1 MSLPSTPAVS
11 PSAIQLGGAD
21 LFDLAVIKK
30 YDKAGPRYTSYP
42 TAPMFHTGINAE
54 DYAATLQ
61 RVATDDAPLSLYI
74 HIPFCN
80 TVCYYCGCS
89 KIVTRKYERAAPY
102 LELLLQEIDKVADQ
116 LMDADGNACQRPVTQ
131 LHFGGGTP
139 TFMNND
145 QMRAIMN
152 KLRERFNFVAKDD
165 GEFSIEIDPRE
176 CDADTVRVL
185 QEIGLNRMSMGV
197 QDFDPIVQK
206 AVNRIQSKE
215 ETLRVLNEA
224 RQHGFESM
232 NIDLMYGLPYQT
244 VETFNRTLDTIIDFS
259 PDRIALFNY
268 AHLPKMFM
276 PQRRIDEE
284 KLPSPQEKLNIL
296 EHSINKLLDAGYVFI
311 GMDHFAKPDDEL
323 TIAQQEGKLYRNF
336 QGYSTQADC
345 DLIGLGITS
354 IGYVGGGFFQN
365 KKEMDAYAEAVEA
378 AEFPVFRGYILSD
391 EDHLRRQV
399 IMRLM
404 CDFALDYSQFEREFG
419 INFKE
424 HFADGL
430 ADLQEMQSDTL
441 VELRNDGLTVLPAG
455 RLLIRNVAMVFDEYL
470 QKKKEGT
477 NFSKVI

>member
-1 MSLPSTPAVS
+1 MIQK
-11 PSAIQLGGAD
+11 SAKGASQLGGAD
-21 LFDLAVIKK
+21 LFDLGMIRK

-42 TAPMFHTGINAE
+42 TAPMFHAGIGAA
-54 DYAATLQ
+54 DYAATLK
-61 RVATDDAPLSLYI
+61 RIADDETPLSLYI

-80 TVCYYCGCS
+80 TVCYYCGCN
-89 KIVTRKYERAAPY
+89 KIVTKQYDRAAPY
-102 LELLLQEIDKVADQ
+102 LELLLKEIDQVADS
-116 LMDADGNACQRPVTQ
+116 LRDADGNDCKRPVTQ

-139 TFMNND
+139 TFMSND
-145 QMRAIMN
+145 QMRVLMD
-152 KLRERFNFVAKDD
+152 KFRERFNFVSRDE

-176 CDADTVRVL
+176 CDENTVSVL

-215 ETLRVLNEA
+215 KTMRVLLEA

-232 NIDLMYGLPYQT
+232 NIDLMYGLPHQT
-244 VETFNRTLDTIIDFS
+244 VETFDRTLDTIIDFS

-268 AHLPKMFM
+268 AHLPHMFM
-276 PQRRIDEE
+276 PQRRIDEASI
-284 KLPSPQEKLNIL
+284 PTPQEKLNIL

-345 DLIGLGITS
+345 DLIGFGVTS

-365 KKEMDAYAEAVEA
+365 HREMEAYTQVVEND
-378 AEFPVFRGYILSD
+378 EFPIFRGYVLSD

-404 CDFALDYSQFEREFG
+404 CDFALDYTQFENEFG

-430 ADLQEMQSDTL
+430 SDLKEMSQDNL
-441 VELRNDGLTVLPAG
+441 VELREDGLTVLPAG
-455 RLLIRNVAMVFDEYL
+455 RLLIRNVAMTFDEYL

-477 NFSKVI
+477 SFSKVI

>member
-1 MSLPSTPAVS
+1 MQARSDTGASR
-11 PSAIQLGGAD
+11 LGGAD
-21 LFDLAVIKK
+21 LFDLALIKK

-42 TAPMFHTGINAE
+42 TAPMFHEGIGPK
-54 DYAATLQ
+54 DYAETLR
-61 RVATDDAPLSLYI
+61 RVAAQDAPLSLYI

-80 TVCYYCGCS
+80 TVCYYCGCN
-89 KIVTRKYERAAPY
+89 KIVTKQYERAVPY
-102 LELLLQEIDKVADQ
+102 LERLLKEIDLVADT
-116 LMDADGNACQRPVTQ
+116 LGDCTRPVTQ

-139 TFMNND
+139 TFMSND
-145 QMRAIMN
+145 QLRTIMDH
-152 KLRERFNFVAKDD
+152 LRRRFHFVPKDQ

-185 QEIGLNRMSMGV
+185 EEIGLNRMSMGV

-215 ETLRVLNEA
+215 ETLRVLHEA
-224 RQHGFESM
+224 RAHGFESI
-232 NIDLMYGLPYQT
+232 NIDLMYGLPHQS
-244 VETFNRTLDTIIDFS
+244 VETFDRTLDTIIEFS

-268 AHLPKMFM
+268 AHLPHMFM
-276 PQRRIDEE
+276 PQRRIDEAA
-284 KLPSPQEKLNIL
+284 LPSPQEKLNIL

-323 TIAQQEGKLYRNF
+323 TIAQREGKLYRNF

-365 KKEMDAYAEAVEA
+365 HKDMEAYTDAVDRGV
-378 AEFPVFRGYILSD
+378 FPVFRGYRLSD

-404 CDFALDYSQFEREFG
+404 CDFRLDYPAFEEQFG
-419 INFKE
+419 IDFRE
-424 HFADGL
+424 HFADAL
-430 ADLQEMQSDTL
+430 AQLAEMEADGL
-441 VELRNDGLTVLPAG
+441 VELREDGLTVLPAG
-455 RLLIRNVAMVFDEYL
+455 RLLIRNIAMAFDEYL

-477 NFSKVI
+477 SFSKVI

>member
-1 MSLPSTPAVS
+1 MSPDSANNPSR
-11 PSAIQLGGAD
+11 LDGAD

-42 TAPMFHTGINAE
+42 TAPMFHTGIGPE
-54 DYAATLQ
+54 SYEATLK
-61 RVATDDAPLSLYI
+61 RVADHDAPLSLYI

-80 TVCYYCGCS
+80 TVCYYCGCN
-89 KIVTRKYERAAPY
+89 KIVTKKYDRAAPY
-102 LELLLQEIDKVADQ
+102 LELLLKEIDHVADV
-116 LMDADGNACQRPVTQ
+116 MGNTRRPVTQ

-145 QMRAIMN
+145 QMRTIMA
-152 KLRERFNFVAKDD
+152 KLRERFNFVAKNE

-176 CDADTVRVL
+176 CDEDTVRVL
-185 QEIGLNRMSMGV
+185 EEIGLNRMSMGV

-215 ETLRVLNEA
+215 ETLHVLNEA

-232 NIDLMYGLPYQT
+232 NIDLMYGLPHQT
-244 VETFNRTLDTIIDFS
+244 VETFNTTLDTIIEFS

-268 AHLPKMFM
+268 AHLPHMFM
-276 PQRRIDEE
+276 PQRRIDEAAI
-284 KLPSPQEKLNIL
+284 PSPQEKLNIL
-296 EHSINKLLDAGYVFI
+296 EHSINKLLDAGYIFI

-323 TIAQQEGKLYRNF
+323 TIAQQDGKLYRNF

-345 DLIGLGITS
+345 DLIGLGVTS

-365 KKEMDAYAEAVEA
+365 KKEMDAYTEAVEQG
-378 AEFPVFRGYILSD
+378 EFPVFRGYILSD

-404 CDFALDYSQFEREFG
+404 CDFALDYSQFETEFD
-419 INFKE
+419 IDFKK

-430 ADLQEMQSDTL
+430 ADLQEMSTDNL
-441 VELRNDGLTVLPAG
+441 VDLREDGLSVLPAG

-477 NFSKVI
+477 SFSKVI

>member
-1 MSLPSTPAVS
+1 MTLHSDRGAS
-11 PSAIQLGGAD
+11 QLGGAD
-21 LFDLAVIKK
+21 LFDLEVIKK

-42 TAPMFHTGINAE
+42 TAPMFHTGIGAKE
-54 DYAATLQ
+54 YTQTLKD
-61 RVATDDAPLSLYI
+61 VADSDAPLSLYI

-89 KIVTRKYERAAPY
+89 KIVTKQYDRAAPY
-102 LELLLQEIDKVADQ
+102 LELLLKEIDRVADS
-116 LMDADGNACQRPVTQ
+116 MGNTRRPVTQ

-145 QMRAIMN
+145 QMRAIMTR
-152 KLRERFNFVAKDD
+152 LRERFNFVPKDE

-176 CDADTVRVL
+176 CDQDTVRVL

-215 ETLRVLNEA
+215 ETLRVLGEA

-232 NIDLMYGLPYQT
+232 NIDLMYGLPHQT
-244 VETFNRTLDTIIDFS
+244 VETFDATLNTIIEFN

-268 AHLPKMFM
+268 AHLPHMFM
-276 PQRRIDEE
+276 PQRRIDESA
-284 KLPSPQEKLNIL
+284 LPSAQDKLNIL

-311 GMDHFAKPDDEL
+311 GMDHFAKPEDEL
-323 TIAQQEGKLYRNF
+323 TIAQQNGKLYRNF

-345 DLIGLGITS
+345 DLIGLGVTS

-365 KKEMDAYAEAVEA
+365 AKEMDAYADAVGND
-378 AEFPVFRGYILSD
+378 EFAVFRGYILSD

-404 CDFALDYSQFEREFG
+404 CDFALDYTQFESEFG
-419 INFKE
+419 INFRE
-424 HFADGL
+424 HFADGI
-430 ADLQEMQSDTL
+430 ADLDEMARDNL
-441 VELRNDGLTVLPAG
+441 VELREDGLTVLPAG

-470 QKKKEGT
+470 QKKKEGSS
-477 NFSKVI
+477 FSKTI

>member
-1 MSLPSTPAVS
+1 MNHKNRDFSASL
-11 PSAIQLGGAD
+11 LGGAD
-21 LFDLAVIKK
+21 LFDLKVIKK
-30 YDKAGPRYTSYP
+30 YNKAGPRYTSYP
-42 TAPMFHTGINAE
+42 TAPMFHTGISGD
-54 DYAATLQ
+54 DYTSTLK
-61 RVATDDAPLSLYI
+61 RVASDNAPLSLYI

-89 KIVTRKYERAAPY
+89 KIVTRKYDRAAPY
-102 LELLLQEIDKVADQ
+102 LALLLKEIDRVADA
-116 LMDADGNACQRPVTQ
+116 LDNTRRPVTQ

-139 TFMNND
+139 TFMSND
-145 QMRAIMN
+145 QMRTLMTR
-152 KLRERFNFVAKDD
+152 LRQRFNFVAKDE

-215 ETLRVLNEA
+215 ETMRVLNEA

-232 NIDLMYGLPYQT
+232 NIDLMYGLPHQT
-244 VETFNRTLDTIIDFS
+244 VETFDTTLNTIIEFN

-268 AHLPKMFM
+268 AHMPHMFM
-276 PQRRIDEE
+276 PQRRIDESAM
-284 KLPSPQEKLNIL
+284 PTPQEKLNIL
-296 EHSINKLLDAGYVFI
+296 EHSINKLLAAGYLFI
-311 GMDHFAKPDDEL
+311 GMDHFAKPTDEL
-323 TIAQQEGKLYRNF
+323 TIAQQQGKLYRNF

-345 DLIGLGITS
+345 DLIGLGVTS
-354 IGYVGGGFFQN
+354 IGYVGGAFFQN
-365 KKEMDAYAEAVEA
+365 AKEMENYEAAVEGDTFA
-378 AEFPVFRGYILSD
+378 VFRGYILSN

-404 CDFALDYSQFEREFG
+404 CDFALNYHQFESEFS

-424 HFADGL
+424 HFADGIK
-430 ADLQEMQSDTL
+430 DLDEMAKDHL
-441 VELRNDGLTVLPAG
+441 VELRDDGLTVLPAG

-470 QKKKEGT
+470 QKKKEGGG
-477 NFSKVI
+477 FSKTI

>member
-1 MSLPSTPAVS
+1 MTLHSDKGAS
-11 PSAIQLGGAD
+11 QLGGAD
-21 LFDLAVIKK
+21 LFDLEVIKK

-42 TAPMFHTGINAE
+42 TAPMFHTGIGAKE
-54 DYAATLQ
+54 YAQTLCD
-61 RVATDDAPLSLYI
+61 VADSDAPLSLYI

-89 KIVTRKYERAAPY
+89 KIVTKKYDRAAPY
-102 LELLLQEIDKVADQ
+102 LELLLKEIDRVADT
-116 LMDADGNACQRPVTQ
+116 MGNTRRPVTQ

-139 TFMNND
+139 TFMSND
-145 QMRAIMN
+145 QMRTIMTR
-152 KLRERFNFVAKDD
+152 LRERFNFVPKNE

-176 CDADTVRVL
+176 CDQDTVRVL

-232 NIDLMYGLPYQT
+232 NIDLMYGLPHQT
-244 VETFNRTLDTIIDFS
+244 VETFDATLNTIIEFN

-268 AHLPKMFM
+268 AHMPHMFM
-276 PQRRIDEE
+276 PQRRIDESAM
-284 KLPSPQEKLNIL
+284 PTPQEKLNIL

-311 GMDHFAKPDDEL
+311 GMDHFAKPEDEL
-323 TIAQQEGKLYRNF
+323 TIAQQNGKLYRNF

-345 DLIGLGITS
+345 DLIGLGVTS

-365 KKEMDAYAEAVEA
+365 EKEMDPYAEKIEGD
-378 AEFPVFRGYILSD
+378 EFAVFRGYILSD

-404 CDFALDYSQFEREFG
+404 CDFALDYTQFEAEFG

-424 HFADGL
+424 HFSDGI
-430 ADLQEMQSDTL
+430 ADLDEMAKDNL
-441 VELRNDGLTVLPAG
+441 VELRDDGLTVLPAG

-470 QKKKEGT
+470 QKKKEGSS
-477 NFSKVI
+477 FSKTI

>member
-1 MSLPSTPAVS
+1 MTNKNHAA
-11 PSAIQLGGAD
+11 SASRLGGAD

-42 TAPMFHTGINAE
+42 TAPMFHTGINAS
-54 DYAATLQ
+54 DYSETLK
-61 RVATDDAPLSLYI
+61 RVASDDAPLSLYI

-102 LELLLQEIDKVADQ
+102 LELLLTEIDHVADT
-116 LMDADGNACQRPVTQ
+116 MRDADGNDCRRPVTQ

-139 TFMNND
+139 TFMDND

-152 KLRERFNFVAKDD
+152 KLRQRFNFVSKDE

-176 CDADTVRVL
+176 CDENTVAVL

-206 AVNRIQSKE
+206 AVNRIQSKA

-224 RQHGFESM
+224 RDHGFESM
-232 NIDLMYGLPYQT
+232 NIDLMYGLPHQT
-244 VETFNRTLDTIIDFS
+244 VETFNTTLDTIIEFS

-268 AHLPKMFM
+268 AHLPHMFM
-276 PQRRIDEE
+276 PQRRIDDAS
-284 KLPSPQEKLNIL
+284 LPTPQEKLNIL
-296 EHSINKLLDAGYVFI
+296 EHSINKLLAAGYVFI
-311 GMDHFAKPDDEL
+311 GMDHFAKPNDEL
-323 TIAQQEGKLYRNF
+323 TIAQQQGKLYRNF
-336 QGYSTQADC
+336 QGYSTQAEC
-345 DLIGLGITS
+345 DLIGLGVTS

-365 KKEMDAYAEAVEA
+365 QKEMETYNANVEA
-378 AEFPVFRGYILSD
+378 GEFPVFRGYILSD

-404 CDFALDYSQFEREFG
+404 CDFALDYQPFESEFG
-419 INFKE
+419 IVFHE
-424 HFADGL
+424 HFADAL
-430 ADLQEMQSDTL
+430 ADLKIMHEDQL
-441 VELRNDGLTVLPAG
+441 VELREDGMSVLPAG
-455 RLLIRNVAMVFDEYL
+455 RLLIRNIAMAFDEYL
-470 QKKKEGT
+470 RKKTENT
-477 NFSKVI
+477 NFSEVI

>member
-1 MSLPSTPAVS
+1 MTDSTAKGAS
-11 PSAIQLGGAD
+11 QLGGAD
-21 LFDLAVIKK
+21 LFDLSMIRK

-42 TAPMFHTGINAE
+42 TAPMFHAGVGAL
-54 DYAATLQ
+54 DYASTLE
-61 RVATDDAPLSLYI
+61 RVADDDAPLSLYI

-80 TVCYYCGCS
+80 TVCYYCGCN
-89 KIVTRKYERAAPY
+89 KIVTKQYDQAAPY
-102 LELLLQEIDKVADQ
+102 LELLLKEIDQVATA
-116 LMDADGNACQRPVTQ
+116 MGNCKRPVTQ

-139 TFMNND
+139 TFMSND
-145 QMRAIMN
+145 QMRAIMD
-152 KLRERFNFVAKDD
+152 KLRQCFNFVAKDE

-176 CDADTVRVL
+176 CDEDTVSVL

-215 ETLRVLNEA
+215 ETMRVLLEA

-232 NIDLMYGLPYQT
+232 NIDLMYGLPHQT
-244 VETFNRTLDTIIDFS
+244 VETFDRTLNTIIDFS

-268 AHLPKMFM
+268 AHLPHMFM
-276 PQRRIDEE
+276 PQRRIDEASI
-284 KLPSPQEKLNIL
+284 PTPQEKLNIL
-296 EHSINKLLDAGYVFI
+296 EHSINKLLDAGYIFI

-345 DLIGLGITS
+345 DLIGFGVTS

-365 KKEMDAYAEAVEA
+365 HREMEAYAQEVENG
-378 AEFPVFRGYILSD
+378 EFSVFRGYVLSD

-404 CDFALDYSQFEREFG
+404 CDFALEYAQFESEFG

-430 ADLQEMQSDTL
+430 SDLKEMSEDNL
-441 VELRNDGLTVLPAG
+441 VELREDGLTVLPAG
-455 RLLIRNVAMVFDEYL
+455 RLLIRNVAMTFDEYL

-477 NFSKVI
+477 SFSKVI

>member
-1 MSLPSTPAVS
+1 MTDNMHENRAS
-11 PSAIQLGGAD
+11 QLGGAD
-21 LFDLAVIKK
+21 LFDLDVIKK

-42 TAPMFHTGINAE
+42 TAPMFHAGIGAA
-54 DYAATLQ
+54 DYAATLK
-61 RVATDDAPLSLYI
+61 RVAADDAPLSLYI

-80 TVCYYCGCS
+80 TVCYYCGCN
-89 KIVTRKYERAAPY
+89 KIVTKQYDRATPY
-102 LELLLQEIDKVADQ
+102 LELLLKEIDMVADM
-116 LMDADGNACQRPVTQ
+116 LENTRRPVTQ

-145 QMRAIMN
+145 QMRTIMTR
-152 KLRERFNFVAKDD
+152 LRERFNFVATDQ

-176 CDADTVRVL
+176 CDENTVAVL

-215 ETLRVLNEA
+215 ETMRVLNEA
-224 RQHGFESM
+224 RAHGFESM
-232 NIDLMYGLPYQT
+232 NIDLMYGLPHQT
-244 VETFNRTLDTIIDFS
+244 VATFDRTLDTIIEFS

-268 AHLPKMFM
+268 AHLPHMFM
-276 PQRRIDEE
+276 PQRRIDEAA
-284 KLPSPQEKLNIL
+284 LPTAQEKLNIL

-323 TIAQQEGKLYRNF
+323 TLAQQEGKLYRNF

-345 DLIGLGITS
+345 DLIGLGVTS

-365 KKEMDAYAEAVEA
+365 AREMDAYTAAVEQG
-378 AEFPVFRGYILSD
+378 EFPVFRGYILSD

-404 CDFALDYSQFEREFG
+404 CDFALDYSQFEKEFG
-419 INFKE
+419 IDFKA

-430 ADLQEMQSDTL
+430 ADLAEMESDQL
-441 VELRNDGLTVLPAG
+441 VELRDDGLTVLPAG

-477 NFSKVI
+477 SFSKVI

>member
-1 MSLPSTPAVS
+1 MTD
-11 PSAIQLGGAD
+11 SAAKGASQLGGAD
-21 LFDLAVIKK
+21 LFDLQMIRK

-42 TAPMFHTGINAE
+42 TAPMFHAGIGAL
-54 DYAATLQ
+54 DYASTLE
-61 RVATDDAPLSLYI
+61 RVADDSAPLSLYI

-80 TVCYYCGCS
+80 TVCYYCGCN
-89 KIVTRKYERAAPY
+89 KIVTKQYDRAAPY
-102 LELLLQEIDKVADQ
+102 LELLLKEIDQVAAA
-116 LMDADGNACQRPVTQ
+116 MGNCKRPVTQ

-139 TFMNND
+139 TFMSND
-145 QMRAIMN
+145 QMRIIMD
-152 KLRERFNFVAKDD
+152 KLRQQFNFVGKDE

-176 CDADTVRVL
+176 CDENTVRVL

-215 ETLRVLNEA
+215 ETMRVLLEA

-232 NIDLMYGLPYQT
+232 NIDLMYGLPHQT
-244 VETFNRTLDTIIDFS
+244 VETFDRTLNTIIDFS

-268 AHLPKMFM
+268 AHLPHMFM
-276 PQRRIDEE
+276 PQRRIDETTI
-284 KLPSPQEKLNIL
+284 PTPQEKLNIL
-296 EHSINKLLDAGYVFI
+296 EHSINKLLEAGYIFI

-323 TIAQQEGKLYRNF
+323 TIAQQQGKLYRNF

-345 DLIGLGITS
+345 DLIGFGVTS

-365 KKEMDAYAEAVEA
+365 HREMEAYAQEVENSK
-378 AEFPVFRGYILSD
+378 FPVFRGYVLSD

-404 CDFALDYSQFEREFG
+404 CDFALDYSQFENQFG

-430 ADLQEMQSDTL
+430 ADLKEMSEDNL
-441 VELRNDGLTVLPAG
+441 VELREDGLTVLPAG
-455 RLLIRNVAMVFDEYL
+455 RLLIRNVAMTFDEYL

-477 NFSKVI
+477 SFSKVI

>member
-1 MSLPSTPAVS
+1 MTLHSDKGAS
-11 PSAIQLGGAD
+11 QLGGAD
-21 LFDLAVIKK
+21 LFDLEVIKK

-42 TAPMFHTGINAE
+42 TAPMFHTGISAKE
-54 DYAATLQ
+54 YSQTLSD
-61 RVATDDAPLSLYI
+61 VADSDAPLSLYI

-89 KIVTRKYERAAPY
+89 KIVTKKYDRAAPY
-102 LELLLQEIDKVADQ
+102 LELLLKEIDRVADA
-116 LMDADGNACQRPVTQ
+116 MGNTRRPVTQ

-139 TFMNND
+139 TFMSND
-145 QMRAIMN
+145 QMRAIMTR
-152 KLRERFNFVAKDD
+152 LRERFNFVGKDE

-176 CDADTVRVL
+176 CDEDTVRVL

-232 NIDLMYGLPYQT
+232 NIDLMYGLPHQT
-244 VETFNRTLDTIIDFS
+244 VETFDATLNTIIEFN

-268 AHLPKMFM
+268 AHLPHMFM
-276 PQRRIDEE
+276 PQRRIDEAS
-284 KLPSPQEKLNIL
+284 LPSAQDKLNIL

-311 GMDHFAKPDDEL
+311 GMDHFAKPEDEL
-323 TIAQQEGKLYRNF
+323 TIAQKNGKLYRNF

-345 DLIGLGITS
+345 DLIGLGVTS

-365 KKEMDAYAEAVEA
+365 AKEMDPYAEAIDNGDFA
-378 AEFPVFRGYILSD
+378 VFRGYILSD

-404 CDFALDYSQFEREFG
+404 CDFALDYTQFEGEFG

-424 HFADGL
+424 HFADGI
-430 ADLQEMQSDTL
+430 ADLDEMAKDNL
-441 VELRNDGLTVLPAG
+441 VELREDGLTVLPAG

-470 QKKKEGT
+470 QKKKEGSS
-477 NFSKVI
+477 FSKTI